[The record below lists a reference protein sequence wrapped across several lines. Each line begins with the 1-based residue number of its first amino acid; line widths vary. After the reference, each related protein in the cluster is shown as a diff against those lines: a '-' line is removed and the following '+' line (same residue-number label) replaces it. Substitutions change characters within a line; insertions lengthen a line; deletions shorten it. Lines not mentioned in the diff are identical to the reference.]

1 MEDANSKLVGV
12 VAFADVYIEES
23 VDDRSVTAWQ
33 HLARFGNRLTTVFYL
48 VVVFCILSVMPLALC
63 MYIINKQVG
72 NSQLGQM
79 MVKHAAEQGCTIV
92 NMVSGDDVDDV
103 DDVGGENDDVLRLH
117 HRQHGE

>member
-1 MEDANSKLVGV
+1 MP
-12 VAFADVYIEES
+12 VAPVTNIRYEVDIEES
-23 VDDRSVTAWQ
+23 VDDKAVTAWQ

-63 MYIINKQVG
+63 MYIIYKQVG

-92 NMVSGDDVDDV
+92 NMVSEDDDDDVDG
-103 DDVGGENDDVLRLH
+103 VGGENDDVLQLH
-117 HRQHGE
+117 CTM